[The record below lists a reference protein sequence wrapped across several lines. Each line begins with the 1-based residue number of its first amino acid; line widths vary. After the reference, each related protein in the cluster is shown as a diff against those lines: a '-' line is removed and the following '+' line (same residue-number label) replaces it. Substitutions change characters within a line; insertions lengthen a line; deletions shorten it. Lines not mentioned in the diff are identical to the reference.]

1 MKARLG
7 SCILAAGLLGL
18 VGLPQSASAGSI
30 SIYSQVDNAYPGV
43 DNNPAPE
50 TGVNTDLNEANT
62 MGTIMNAQLSPWTGD
77 PTPPTG
83 SVSTAPYSCISCGT
97 SGAAGHAYYAVPT
110 GDTEFQLFWGSPDA
124 YNQVVFW
131 SGDDGTGTMLAMFTG
146 SDLTPPAP
154 GTGNDF
160 VTWAFNGVTVGSVEL
175 IDTGTAAFE
184 YADPL
189 ATTPL
194 PATLPL
200 FAGGLGLVGLL
211 SRRKRKAVSA
221 LSAA

>member
-18 VGLPQSASAGSI
+18 VGLPQSASAAVVSILSQENTIYPTTDVNPSPEAGSVDETTTAGSI
-30 SIYSQVDNAYPGV
+30 
-43 DNNPAPE
+43 
-50 TGVNTDLNEANT
+50 
-62 MGTIMNAQLSPWTGD
+62 MNQQLSPWTGD
-77 PTPPTG
+77 G
-83 SVSTAPYSCISCGT
+83 AVNVSTQPYSCISCGT
-97 SGAAGHAYYAVPT
+97 GGLPGNAYYGVPA
-110 GDTEFQLFWGSPDA
+110 GDSQFSLFWGSPDS
-124 YNQVVFW
+124 YNKVLFY
-131 SGDDGTGTMLAMFTG
+131 SGDDGTGTLLATYTG

-154 GTGNDF
+154 GAGFDL
-160 VTWAFNGVTVGSVEL
+160 VTWGFAAGAVGSVEL

-184 YADPL
+184 YADPV
-189 ATTPL
+189 ASTPL

-211 SRRKRKAVSA
+211 SRRKRQAASA